1 VTGFDIIF
9 FWVARMIMMTMHFM
23 KDEDGKPQ
31 VPFKTVYVTGLI
43 RDEGGDKMSK
53 SKGNVLDPIDMIDG
67 IGIEEL
73 LEKRTGNMMQPK
85 LAAKIAK
92 RTQKEFPE
100 GIEAH
105 GTDAV
110 RFTLAA
116 LASTGRDVNWSMKR
130 LDGYRNFCN
139 KIWNA
144 SRYVLMNTVGEE
156 ALDAAAA
163 LSQEGKGNKVSI
175 TPAMLE
181 DCGAN
186 GETFE
191 LSTADQW
198 ITSQLQQ
205 VTTVVRG
212 HFDQYRFDLA
222 SQALYEFIWNE
233 YCGWYLELSKPVL
246 TSETSSVEA
255 KRGTR
260 RTLVRVLEET
270 LRLAHPL
277 MPFITEEIWQQVK
290 ELAAYGEGSAAAGV
304 EKADSIMMAAYP
316 ESDDS
321 LINAQAESD
330 IDWLKGVIT
339 GVRNIR
345 GEMNIAPSKLLPVFF
360 ANGSEADLARLEA
373 NRQFLSSLAALESI
387 TWLNAGDEAPM
398 AATQLVGEME
408 VLVPLAGIIDKSAE
422 TARLNKEIDKINK
435 DFARVE
441 GKLNNPKFVDKAPA
455 EVVDKEKAKLADM
468 TISVAKLEEQLV
480 KLASL

>member
-1 VTGFDIIF
+1 
-9 FWVARMIMMTMHFM
+9 
-23 KDEDGKPQ
+23 
-31 VPFKTVYVTGLI
+31 
-43 RDEGGDKMSK
+43 
-53 SKGNVLDPIDMIDG
+53 MIDG
-67 IGIEEL
+67 IGLEEL
-73 LEKRTGNMMQPK
+73 LEKRTGNMMQPQ
-85 LAAKIAK
+85 LAAKIGK
-92 RTQKEFPE
+92 RTKKEFPE

-144 SRYVLMNTVGEE
+144 SRYVLMNTVGED

-186 GETFE
+186 GEPFE
-191 LSTADQW
+191 LSTADKW

-205 VTTVVRG
+205 VTTTVRG

-246 TSETSSVEA
+246 TDGESTLETSSAEA

-290 ELAAYGEGSAAAGV
+290 ELSGSKDA
-304 EKADSIMMAAYP
+304 ADSIMMAAYP
-316 ESDDS
+316 EADDS

-345 GEMNIAPSKLLPVFF
+345 GEMNIPPSKLLPVFF

-387 TWLNAGDEAPM
+387 TWLAPGTEAPM

-408 VLVPLAGIIDKSAE
+408 VLVPLAGIIDKDAE
-422 TARLNKEIDKINK
+422 SARLNKEIEKIKK

-441 GKLNNPKFVDKAPA
+441 GKLNNPKFVDKAPV

-468 TISVAKLEEQLV
+468 TSAVAKLEEQLV
-480 KLASL
+480 KLAAL